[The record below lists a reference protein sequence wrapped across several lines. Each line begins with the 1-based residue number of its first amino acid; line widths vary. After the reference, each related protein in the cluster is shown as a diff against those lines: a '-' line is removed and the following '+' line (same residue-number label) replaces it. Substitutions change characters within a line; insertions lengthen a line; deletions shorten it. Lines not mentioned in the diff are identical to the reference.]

1 MQYSIVNLNEVKNAS
16 NDFLIHAE
24 FFHPKIQKFRK
35 YAKNNDFQKLENYV
49 GYVKRGVQPLYS
61 NFGTIPVLKSVNI
74 RECGI
79 TEDRQEY
86 VDENFFKSKKQSQVN
101 YKDVLLTSTGVGT
114 LGRCLINQNNNK
126 YFIDGHITILN
137 NLKEL
142 LPEFLYIYLN
152 SKYGQEQINVLYKG
166 SSGQIEIYPDDIK
179 QILIKPLKIQQSIAS
194 LVNTSYT
201 LRQSADILYKEAEE
215 ILLEELGLKNY
226 QPQNKKYFV
235 KMLSDTQE
243 AGRIDAE
250 YFQPKYEDVIDKIKK
265 YNGGH
270 DILENISK
278 IKKCIEPGSSE
289 YKEDGILF
297 VRVSNLDKFGLN
309 AKNQQY
315 ISEAFYKKNIEH
327 QPQKGEILLSKDG
340 SLGIAYCLYHEPKQ
354 MICSGGIVRL
364 IENKIEPLCLALV
377 LNSIICQMQIEK
389 TSGGALIAHWLVDDI
404 KNLIIPL
411 LPQSIQS
418 KISAKIQQSF
428 ESREKS
434 KQLLEV
440 AKRAVEIA
448 IEENEE
454 AGLKYIEENK

>member
-1 MQYSIVNLNEVKNAS
+1 MQYSIVNLSEVKENSDFRIDAEYYHPFFIKNGKTVNNNFKIMDFISDKKIKNIKS
-16 NDFLIHAE
+16 NQQNFDYLEISNVFDNSYNTKFIDIKKE
-24 FFHPKIQKFRK
+24 KIPDRAT
-35 YAKNNDFQKLENYV
+35 YILENND
-49 GYVKRGVQPLYS
+49 
-61 NFGTIPVLKSVNI
+61 ICI
-74 RECGI
+74 
-79 TEDRQEY
+79 
-86 VDENFFKSKKQSQVN
+86 
-101 YKDVLLTSTGVGT
+101 STVRPNLNAVAFIKNHKTTPIVGT
-114 LGRCLINQNNNK
+114 SGFC
-126 YFIDGHITILN
+126 ILRTN
-137 NLKEL
+137 DKI
-142 LPEFLYIYLN
+142 LPEFLYIF
-152 SKYGQEQINVLYKG
+152 SKTNYFINCLIRENKATM
-166 SSGQIEIYPDDIK
+166 YPAVSDSDIK
-179 QILIKPLKIQQSIAS
+179 NVNIPILSQPFQQSIAS

-201 LRQSADILYKEAEE
+201 LRQSADTLYKEAEE

-226 QPQNKKYFV
+226 QPQNKKCFV

-265 YNGGH
+265 YKGGYAL
-270 DILENISK
+270 LENISE

-289 YKEDGILF
+289 YKEDGIPF

-340 SLGIAYCLYHEPKQ
+340 SLGIAYCLYHEPEQ

-404 KNLIIPL
+404 KNLIVPL

-418 KISAKIQQSF
+418 QISAKIQQSF

-440 AKRAVEIA
+440 AKMAVEIA